1 MTDKQ
6 TEPTLV
12 IACEILQA
20 ELENLAAR
28 LGCDARLRFCDQD
41 LHRTPESMPAKVQE
55 IIDAEATD
63 EIARVVLGYGL
74 CSNGVVGVTAPP
86 QGLIVPRVHD
96 CIALFLGS
104 RNEYDRQF
112 NACPGT
118 YYLNQ
123 AWIKL
128 NRDPLGTMQHEYAPR
143 MDAETAEWCM
153 REEMKNQ
160 TRIALIDSGIL
171 GDIPASARKRARE
184 NAAFFEMDY
193 EEITGSESYLA
204 RLLAGPWSEE
214 DFVHVAPGQAVRQ
227 KPFM

>member
-20 ELENLAAR
+20 ELEELAGR
-28 LGCDARLRFCDQD
+28 PGCDARLRFCEQD
-41 LHRTPESMPAKVQE
+41 LHRTPEALPAKVQE
-55 IIDAEATD
+55 IIDGEATD

-74 CSNGVVGVTAPP
+74 CSNGIVGVTAPP

-123 AWIKL
+123 AWIEL

-171 GDIPASARKRARE
+171 GDIPDSARKRARK
-184 NAAFFEMDY
+184 NATFFGMDY
-193 EEITGSESYLA
+193 EEIAGSESYLA
-204 RLLAGPWSEE
+204 RLLAGPWDEG